1 MASPL
6 ADTEAALDAAG
17 LNLRG
22 VLSTAR
28 YDALVPGAW
37 RTSALLPDA
46 RTALVGASGGRALW
60 TALRGAPEFDA
71 GSDPVDT
78 YTARVVGALA
88 RDLSGAGHPSRAL
101 YPLERRGGAWADF
114 VALGREAGL
123 GVSSRLGLLLHP
135 IYGPWLSI
143 RAVLLTGLD
152 CPLGAPLSGFDPC
165 EGCAAPCAEACPG
178 DAVGPEG
185 ISASVCYATQRTEP
199 ACALRCSA
207 RRACMVGRE
216 HAYAKE
222 AEAHHMGSA

>member
-1 MASPL
+1 MASQL
-6 ADTEAALDAAG
+6 AETEAALDAVG
-17 LNLRG
+17 LNLHG
-22 VLSTAR
+22 ALSTAR

-46 RTALVGASGGRALW
+46 RTALVVASGGRALW

-101 YPLERRGGAWADF
+101 YPLEQRGGAWADF
-114 VALGREAGL
+114 VALAREAGL
-123 GVSSRLGLLLHP
+123 GASSRLGMLIHP

-143 RAVLLTGLD
+143 RSVLLTTLE
-152 CPLGAPLSGFDPC
+152 CPSGAPIIGFDPC
-165 EGCAAPCAEACPG
+165 SECAAPCAEACPG
-178 DAVGPEG
+178 DAVWPEG
-185 ISASVCYATQRTEP
+185 ISARVCYETQRTEP
-199 ACALRCSA
+199 ACALRCNA
-207 RRACMVGRE
+207 RHACVVGPE
-216 HAYAKE
+216 HAYVAE

>member
-1 MASPL
+1 MASQL
-6 ADTEAALDAAG
+6 AEIEAALDAAG

-22 VLSTAR
+22 ALSATR
-28 YDALVPGAW
+28 YDALVPAGW
-37 RTSALLPDA
+37 RTAELLREA
-46 RTALVGASGGRALW
+46 RTVLVVGSGGRALW
-60 TALRGAPEFDA
+60 DALRAAAEFEA
-71 GSDPVDT
+71 VSDPVDT
-78 YTARVVGALA
+78 YTARVLDGLA
-88 RDLSGAGHPSRAL
+88 RDLIQVGHPSRAL

-135 IYGPWLSI
+135 NYGPWLSI

-199 ACALRCSA
+199 TCALRCSA